1 MKLTIIFSTL
11 LALALAAS
19 SPPSKETQITN
30 LVNDVAADGF
40 KYDLETSD
48 GTSQKAQGEL
58 KQVDSK
64 NSAVVVKGSFS
75 YIASDG
81 QQYTVTYVAD
91 EKGYQPSGKHLP
103 VA

>member
-1 MKLTIIFSTL
+1 MKFAIVFAGF
-11 LALALAAS
+11 LALALSAPS
-19 SPPSKETQITN
+19 SPQEAQVTK
-30 LVNDVAADGF
+30 LVNDVHAEGL
-40 KYDLETSD
+40 KYNLETSD
-48 GTSQKAQGEL
+48 GTTQNAQGEL

-103 VA
+103 VP

>member
-1 MKLTIIFSTL
+1 MKLAIVFAAL
-11 LALALAAS
+11 VALAIAAPS
-19 SPPSKETQITN
+19 SDKDTQITK

-40 KYDLETSD
+40 NYNLETSD
-48 GTSQKAQGEL
+48 GTSQTAQGEL
-58 KQVDSK
+58 KQVNSE

-91 EKGYQPSGKHLP
+91 EKGFQPTGKHLP
-103 VA
+103 VV

>member
-1 MKLTIIFSTL
+1 MKFAIVFAGL
-11 LALALAAS
+11 LALALSA
-19 SPPSKETQITN
+19 PPAHQETQITK
-30 LVNDVAADGF
+30 LVNDVAVDGF
-40 KYDLETSD
+40 NYNVETSD
-48 GTSQKAQGEL
+48 GSSQNAQGEL
-58 KQVDSK
+58 KQVDAK

-91 EKGYQPSGKHLP
+91 ENGYQPSGKHLP

>member
-1 MKLTIIFSTL
+1 MKLAIIFAVV
-11 LALALAAS
+11 LALTLAA
-19 SPPSKETQITN
+19 PPNTPDTQITK
-30 LVNDVAADGF
+30 LVNDVASDGF
-40 KYDLETSD
+40 NYNLETSD

-58 KQVDSK
+58 KKVDAE